1 MKPGCFPATSRISLL
16 SNWPHLLSG
25 FGQIKPSP
33 FYKEEFANFPNRK
46 KNICFLISKAGR
58 LGARAVR
65 RTVLCFWL
73 HRRQFAKQFAAQ
85 LPYLIQR
92 EVDLSFEVIHEHVD
106 DPVGEEVN
114 LEHAD
119 ARIAGQRVQMDVL
132 VDAVDA
138 DAFQFVDE
146 LTRQIGG
153 DGSWRRAIDVLPR
166 CDDAWAL
173 RIACDSLRREDKR
186 AQLLQLRFHH
196 LPFRRHIYLRWHDGL
211 DMEAGDTP
219 CDWFA
224 GLHPRQRPVQK
235 ERSAS
240 LKKMPREF
248 GFAGHLSFQGILP
261 LSCLP

>member
-1 MKPGCFPATSRISLL
+1 MPWAIGSETENRFQGLIQRLFAI
-16 SNWPHLLSG
+16 NQ
-25 FGQIKPSP
+25 FGV
-33 FYKEEFANFPNRK
+33 
-46 KNICFLISKAGR
+46 CLGLILR
-58 LGARAVR
+58 
-65 RTVLCFWL
+65 L

-106 DPVGEEVN
+106 DSIGEEVN

-186 AQLLQLRFHH
+186 AQLLQLRIHH
-196 LPFRRHIYLRWHDGL
+196 PPLRRHLRPRWHDGL
-211 DMEAGDTP
+211 DMETGDTP

-224 GLHPRQRPVQK
+224 GLHPRQRQVQK

-240 LKKMPREF
+240 LKTEAPRVRLR
-248 GFAGHLSFQGILP
+248 GASLVSRHSSVILSSISPLGVWKRPLLP
-261 LSCLP
+261 GLQRGSWDQTT